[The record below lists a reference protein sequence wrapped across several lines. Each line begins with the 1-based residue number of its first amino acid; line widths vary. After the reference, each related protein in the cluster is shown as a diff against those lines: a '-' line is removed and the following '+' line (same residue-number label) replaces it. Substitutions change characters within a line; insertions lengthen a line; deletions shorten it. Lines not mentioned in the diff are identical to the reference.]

1 MNDRIRELAEQA
13 RPTYSNGKKVLG
25 LNSEFHEVWMEKFA
39 ELLIAKCLSATDN
52 VQEMFFNAGLVAK
65 DPTETL
71 RYREAEAACFMVKNK
86 IKLMF
91 GIEE

>member
-39 ELLIAKCLSATDN
+39 QLIVQECVDRIDDLIICNDDGDQILDCDDVRTELL
-52 VQEMFFNAGLVAK
+52 EHF
-65 DPTETL
+65 
-71 RYREAEAACFMVKNK
+71 RVK
-86 IKLMF
+86 
-91 GIEE
+91 E